1 MLTKNLASSDL
12 IKQKQAK
19 TIYLN
24 YISQEQSANQGC
36 SQRVKIQSGSGADNS
51 SSQLLNLAEGALFT
65 TVTEQQTQLSNTA
78 CPVTTATAEPEPEP
92 APAPA
97 PPPTLKLLVLGDT
110 GASTTATAISTRLTA
125 LGYTGFTVNSQTI
138 GTSYTGSTDLANITT
153 YNTVLLYTNSGQTGA
168 AGLSTNIK
176 NWVALGGHLV
186 SATFIWNL
194 APSGFDYTIT
204 PLQARS
210 QSNDSTG
217 NLTVTVVHPI
227 TTGVNTSITNG
238 QTTLNNGNASLQTG
252 ATTIATFTSSGVPY
266 VVIKTSGASRL
277 VAINAYING
286 LNVYTNF
293 RNLVT
298 NACLW
303 AVGILN

>member
-1 MLTKNLASSDL
+1 MLIRNLASSDL

-24 YISQEQSANQGC
+24 YISQQQSVDQGC
-36 SQRVKIQSGSGADNS
+36 SQRVEIQSGSGADNC

-65 TVTEQQTQLSNTA
+65 TVTEQQAHLSNTA
-78 CPVTTATAEPEPEP
+78 CPVATAAAVAS

-97 PPPTLKLLVLGDT
+97 PEPPTLKLLVLGDT

-125 LGYTGFTVNSQTI
+125 LGYTGFTVNSQTL

-153 YNTVLLYTNSGQTGA
+153 YNTVLLYTNSSQTGA

-176 NWVALGGHLV
+176 NWVALGGNLV

-204 PLQARS
+204 PLRSNS

-227 TTGVNTSITNG
+227 TTGVTTSITNG
-238 QTTLNNGNASLQTG
+238 QTTLNNGNALLQTG
-252 ATTIATFTSSGVPY
+252 ATTIATFTSSGAPY

>member
-12 IKQKQAK
+12 IKQKQAR

-24 YISQEQSANQGC
+24 YITQQQAQNQGC
-36 SQRVKIQSGSGADNS
+36 VSRVDIQSGSGADS
-51 SSQLLNLAEGALFT
+51 AASQLLNLAEGAIFT
-65 TVTEQQTQLSNTA
+65 TVTQQQTQLSNFA
-78 CPVTTATAEPEPEP
+78 CPITTSASAP

-138 GTSYTGSTDLANITT
+138 GTTYTGSTDLANTTT
-153 YNTVLLYTNSGQTGA
+153 YNTVLYYTNASQTGA
-168 AGLSTNIK
+168 AALSTNLK
-176 NWVALGGHLV
+176 AWVALGGNLV
-186 SATFIWNL
+186 TGTFIWNL

-204 PLQARS
+204 PLQANA

-217 NLTVTVVHPI
+217 NLTVTFVHPI
-227 TTGVNTSITNG
+227 TTGVNTSITG
-238 QTTLNNGNASLQTG
+238 GSLILNNGNAALQSG
-252 ATTIATFTSSGVPY
+252 ATTIATYTTSGAPW
-266 VVIKTSGASRL
+266 VVIKTSGSSRL
-277 VAINAYING
+277 VAINGYISG
-286 LNVYTNF
+286 IDTLTNF

-303 AVGILN
+303 AVSLLN